1 MSVFGDS
8 PKNHHQILEFLKPM
22 PETSLIRVDN
32 HEDFIRSSFGYS
44 LPCARYMNV
53 VFQKQYFDNVFW
65 ISKNSD
71 YKIRSYEKRGS
82 FLGDYHLNELDKALN
97 FLSNASF
104 EKIVLDID
112 PDILA
117 DYDTGF
123 SKGSMQKNELK
134 HLIKYFQKNKKI
146 ELFFLAESEE
156 FLKELLKN
164 PGYCVQQEL
173 YSNSEH

>member
-1 MSVFGDS
+1 MSVFGNS

-32 HEDFIRSSFGYS
+32 HEDLIKSSFGYS

-65 ISKNSD
+65 ISKNFD
-71 YKIRSYEKRGS
+71 YKVRSYENNGS
-82 FLGDYHLNELDKALN
+82 FLGDYHFNELDKALN

-123 SKGSMQKNELK
+123 SKGSMKNAELTE
-134 HLIKYFQKNKKI
+134 LIKHFDCKKNI
-146 ELFFLAESEE
+146 QLFFLAGPKE
-156 FLKELLKN
+156 FLGELLKDAF
-164 PGYCVQQEL
+164 YCIQ
-173 YSNSEH
+173 